1 MGFQDD
7 WIMRQIE
14 VITRFVAQVVFN
26 KNKITYET
34 DTTSEMLSETDRIH
48 LELDRLIR
56 EKKLCEAEDMLFENI
71 EFSDR
76 YVELAA
82 DFYTKLNMLSD
93 DELAAGDFS
102 RDEVYDGYIDILTQ
116 LGIPVEQF
124 IA

>member
-7 WIMRQIE
+7 WIMRQID

-26 KNKITYET
+26 KNKIQYET
-34 DTTSEMLSETDRIH
+34 DTTSEMLPETDRIH

-56 EKKLCEAEDMLFENI
+56 ERRLCEAEDMLFDNLT
-71 EFSDR
+71 FTDR
-76 YVELAA
+76 YVELAV

-93 DELAAGDFS
+93 DELAAADFS

-124 IA
+124 IS